1 MKRII
6 AIPFIS
12 VCIVINEKYTCEAFH
27 HSFIQQKVGLRHF
40 YRQHSKYFTTALKDN
55 DLERGYR
62 VLPDLDKPVK
72 KQRKYHTRDKRANE
86 RRKSTSSSTETILLY
101 PKYKSLID
109 IVKEQSNRKIY
120 DIESSVHLEKEK
132 KDSKNEPW
140 AASYV
145 SSVETQKKIRTASTI
160 KANGI
165 DRGIKVL
172 NTTLN
177 TPSEWCN
184 QANVVYTLTL
194 SAKCL
199 SSHKVTSY
207 SQEKREE
214 FRLLLQQILD
224 VVHVLVIEDKFTT
237 RQLANVAWAIAKHYT
252 LDPMIL
258 PTRDNNQ
265 NFVYLQKDSILS
277 SSEQLHLDRDLNET
291 DKSCEKRVIATVN
304 EVIKRLNDS
313 LSVSLVEHYGSNS
326 KALNIGEISM
336 TCWALSTIY
345 PRSNPAGWKLPS
357 LTGKMRKESES
368 NYVNKSSKNNDT
380 ITFEKWE
387 SVSDSNQRN
396 NEMSHSIIDDFFD
409 LVAQRLVQHQDDN
422 SPLTRQMS
430 WNELSTIAWSYAH
443 GGFNLIK
450 SSSTLLSQIANEAML
465 RLEKQNADKGNT
477 PTPRDVSEIAW
488 ALGISQTDNHVL
500 TDVLDQYISVI
511 SSKYVNVDDNRPLK
525 EWTSADCVQLA
536 LALAHGR
543 LDDRILLKHLYNE
556 ANYSLS
562 IETTG
567 ATTNRQL
574 HSKKFFQS
582 WELSVLLWAQ
592 ARLSLTKEIGDE
604 FDLFS
609 TYVPKII
616 LARIDCALKQGEKDM
631 SMNTKFASIGL
642 NAQEKANICWSLTV
656 LDKVKSPEAIK
667 LVREIFR
674 DASLTCSRGEE
685 IRLEHAHQLWQS
697 LFLLDFVGDEM
708 VTEEFISFL
717 RLTWDEE
724 KSRSK
729 ASSARHK
736 ALSQTLDFMGVQHYN
751 EHDEDIDV
759 AIVLKSENKWLH
771 TASKC
776 ELTDSQ
782 TKVAVE

>member
-1 MKRII
+1 MKRI
-6 AIPFIS
+6 AIPFVS
-12 VCIVINEKYTCEAFH
+12 VCIVINEKYICEAFH
-27 HSFIQQKVGLRHF
+27 HSFIQQKERFRHS

-55 DLERGYR
+55 DLEGFR
-62 VLPDLDKPVK
+62 VLPDFDKPVK
-72 KQRKYHTRDKRANE
+72 KQRKYHTKDKRASE
-86 RRKSTSSSTETILLY
+86 KGKSTPSNESILLY

-109 IVKEQSNRKIY
+109 IVKEQSTNSQKID
-120 DIESSVHLEKEK
+120 DIESLNLEKEK
-132 KDSKNEPW
+132 KESKTEPW
-140 AASYV
+140 AASYL
-145 SSVETQKKIRTASTI
+145 SSVETQKKIRIASTI

-172 NTTLN
+172 KTILS

-184 QANVVYTLTL
+184 QANVVYALTL

-224 VVHVLVIEDKFTT
+224 VVHVLVIEDKLTT
-237 RQLANVAWAIAKHYT
+237 RQLANVAWAIAKHFT

-258 PTRDNNQ
+258 PKQENDQ
-265 NFVYLQKDSILS
+265 NFVFLQKDSILS
-277 SSEQLHLDRDLNET
+277 LSEQLNLDGDLNET
-291 DKSCEKRVIATVN
+291 DESCEKRVIVTVN
-304 EVIKRLNDS
+304 EIIKRLNDS
-313 LSVSLVEHYGSNS
+313 LSVSLLEHYRSNN

-357 LTGKMRKESES
+357 LTGKMRKDAES
-368 NYVNKSSKNNDT
+368 NLVNNSSKSNDT

-387 SVSDSNQRN
+387 TVSDSNQRN
-396 NEMSHSIIDDFFD
+396 DEMSHSIIDDFFD
-409 LVAQRLVQHQDDN
+409 LVAQRLVRDQDEN

-443 GGFNLIK
+443 GGFSLIK
-450 SSSTLLSQIANEAML
+450 SSSTLLSQIANEAMV
-465 RLEKQNADKGNT
+465 RLENQNADKGNI

-511 SSKYVNVDDNRPLK
+511 SSKYVKVNDDRPLK

-562 IETTG
+562 NEATG
-567 ATTNRQL
+567 ATTNKQL
-574 HSKKFFQS
+574 NNKKFFQS

-592 ARLSLTKEIGDE
+592 ARLYLTKEIGDE

-609 TYVPKII
+609 NYVPKII
-616 LARIDCALKQGEKDM
+616 LARIDCDLKTQGESEL

-656 LDKVKSPEAIK
+656 LEKVKSPEAIK

-697 LFLLDFVGDEM
+697 LFLLDFAGDEM

-729 ASSARHK
+729 TSSARHK
-736 ALSQTLDFMGVQHYN
+736 ALSQTLDFMSVQHYN

-782 TKVAVE
+782 TRVAVE